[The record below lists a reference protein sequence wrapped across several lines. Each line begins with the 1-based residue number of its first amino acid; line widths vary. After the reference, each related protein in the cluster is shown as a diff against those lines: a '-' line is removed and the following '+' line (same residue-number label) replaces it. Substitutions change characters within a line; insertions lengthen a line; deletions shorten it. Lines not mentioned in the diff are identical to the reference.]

1 MVASACH
8 ATQTQ
13 KHQQPEIVFDKG
25 IWNFQW
31 GFTGWSHLICQDTG
45 MASHLSQEREDV
57 RGRGHGSGKSQHI
70 ETFNKKCHAQN
81 TKLSPQQPW
90 KPEVKTPK
98 VHQELGFFHQFH
110 GCSHLI
116 PLQEAAALLLPN
128 QRNSKNLRKPQT
140 CPFSYY
146 ITQSL
151 LKRIILFHYFCLFVS
166 RHQDIL
172 LLYWITVFLKVV
184 W

>member
-1 MVASACH
+1 MRVH
-8 ATQTQ
+8 RLI
-13 KHQQPEIVFDKG
+13 P
-25 IWNFQW
+25 
-31 GFTGWSHLICQDTG
+31 SHLPG
-45 MASHLSQEREDV
+45 HSHGQSPQPGKRGR

-128 QRNSKNLRKPQT
+128 QRNSKNLRKSLT

-146 ITQSL
+146 IIQSL

-166 RHQDIL
+166 QTSGHLALIL
-172 LLYWITVFLKVV
+172 NYCLSKSSLVGRAE
-184 W
+184 